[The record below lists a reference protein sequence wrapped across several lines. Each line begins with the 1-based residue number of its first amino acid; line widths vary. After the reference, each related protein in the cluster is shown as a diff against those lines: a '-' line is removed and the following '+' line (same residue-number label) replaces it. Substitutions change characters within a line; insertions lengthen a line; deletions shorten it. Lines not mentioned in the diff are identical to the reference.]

1 MLVLQEKRD
10 VDLVG
15 VFEEMLLQRAMR
27 GIRPVLYVSSN
38 TDLECSMLML
48 LDEASADDCDALE
61 RGIARRP
68 GYYVMT
74 N

>member
-1 MLVLQEKRD
+1 MVVRQEKQD
-10 VDLVG
+10 IDLVG
-15 VFEEMLLQRAMR
+15 VYEEMLLQRAMN

-48 LDEASADDCDALE
+48 LDETSSVDSDGL
-61 RGIARRP
+61 GKNISRRP